1 MRFSALR
8 RLADPLGDISDFA
21 DESEGMVLTER
32 SSILLLGEWGTGKT
46 HFLCDFALQALSDGC
61 PAVVVLAN
69 ALRTDVQPLD
79 AIADATALATSGTD
93 LVRLLDSAGAASGR
107 RALLLIDA
115 INESD
120 REAWRRRL
128 PRLVRD
134 VRQAEHVGLIVSCR
148 TPFQESVVPTAAR
161 NAMVQLSHPGFQD
174 QEFDAQIEFFGHYG
188 LPALHVPLLTAEFS
202 RPLFLRLLC
211 EGMKNLSRRSQRS
224 NLRDVASGQ
233 KGMTYVLEHFVKRVG
248 GEVEAAH
255 GLPSRACWLI
265 MKGEPRAGRSG
276 LAGVLASNRRE
287 WLYVDE
293 AVDEVRAFA
302 SVGLDE
308 ARSVLSS
315 MKAAGL
321 LIEHSRYDGGRYV
334 DVLMLPYQRFSD
346 HLVARHLLD
355 EHLDVSSEARLRR
368 CFYANRRLG
377 TVFVTDR
384 WGHQFA
390 EPGIASA
397 LMIEFPERVKRLVAA
412 GRARAELLAYLPRRR
427 QLLYPFVDAFLEGL
441 YWRATSGFSSDTE
454 RLVLALLERHDPEL
468 RARTYEVLFGLA
480 TRADHPL
487 GVDWLHQRLD
497 GMTMPERDVEWSE
510 FVRNADRESNVHRIL
525 AWAER
530 EDHAKVDEEV
540 ARRSARL
547 LALLL
552 TTTDRLLRDRATR
565 ALVLIGQERPRALFD
580 LVPQF
585 IAFNDPYV
593 GERVL
598 AASYGVCMRRWA
610 REAPRSAFAGNVYEL
625 AQRVLELLLRPDAP
639 HATWHALT
647 RGYARGVLQLLL
659 QLRPRA
665 LSRWDRELLILTPRQ
680 APSPFRPVS
689 RIRKADVDDPEH
701 AIHMDFG
708 NYTIGRLVDDRGNYD
723 FKHREYAGV
732 RRQIADRMRRLGYST
747 DRFNELD
754 RHIGRQMEYRRDGH
768 RVDRYGK
775 KYSWIAYFEMYGMRS
790 AMGKL
795 EDHPLI
801 APRTTACDVDPS
813 FPTAIPEWNPPRRD
827 VFSLSPAEIH
837 DWIVKGATPDY
848 VSLLRLADVDGHPGD
863 WVLLDAAIH
872 EGAADGRE
880 MRGWITSV
888 FAHERSIVQLRAE
901 VEAGRDLSDKGF
913 PDLGAD
919 YYTYHGEVPW
929 SLAYGSD
936 VRTSGGLPRRVS
948 DRAFDYFDRR
958 WKPGIPVE
966 PTCRQW
972 AWESYHSELNQ
983 IGPVVFPAP
992 PLAAALKLRVVGG
1005 STDMVDQREKVAT
1018 LYREAA
1024 GPGFGSHFLY
1034 MRRDLVESYA
1044 KDRRL
1049 RLVQAVVG
1057 ERSVNYRTV
1066 ERGLPDSV
1074 RELFQTGG
1082 HRFGSVVGL
1091 DS

>member
-1 MRFSALR
+1 M
-8 RLADPLGDISDFA
+8 
-21 DESEGMVLTER
+21 
-32 SSILLLGEWGTGKT
+32 
-46 HFLCDFALQALSDGC
+46 
-61 PAVVVLAN
+61 
-69 ALRTDVQPLD
+69 
-79 AIADATALATSGTD
+79 
-93 LVRLLDSAGAASGR
+93 
-107 RALLLIDA
+107 
-115 INESD
+115 
-120 REAWRRRL
+120 
-128 PRLVRD
+128 
-134 VRQAEHVGLIVSCR
+134 
-148 TPFQESVVPTAAR
+148 
-161 NAMVQLSHPGFQD
+161 
-174 QEFDAQIEFFGHYG
+174 
-188 LPALHVPLLTAEFS
+188 
-202 RPLFLRLLC
+202 
-211 EGMKNLSRRSQRS
+211 
-224 NLRDVASGQ
+224 
-233 KGMTYVLEHFVKRVG
+233 
-248 GEVEAAH
+248 
-255 GLPSRACWLI
+255 
-265 MKGEPRAGRSG
+265 
-276 LAGVLASNRRE
+276 
-287 WLYVDE
+287 
-293 AVDEVRAFA
+293 
-302 SVGLDE
+302 
-308 ARSVLSS
+308 
-315 MKAAGL
+315 
-321 LIEHSRYDGGRYV
+321 
-334 DVLMLPYQRFSD
+334 
-346 HLVARHLLD
+346 
-355 EHLDVSSEARLRR
+355 
-368 CFYANRRLG
+368 
-377 TVFVTDR
+377 
-384 WGHQFA
+384 
-390 EPGIASA
+390 
-397 LMIEFPERVKRLVAA
+397 
-412 GRARAELLAYLPRRR
+412 
-427 QLLYPFVDAFLEGL
+427 
-441 YWRATSGFSSDTE
+441 
-454 RLVLALLERHDPEL
+454 
-468 RARTYEVLFGLA
+468 
-480 TRADHPL
+480 
-487 GVDWLHQRLD
+487 
-497 GMTMPERDVEWSE
+497 
-510 FVRNADRESNVHRIL
+510 HRIL

-540 ARRSARL
+540 AQRSARL

-565 ALVLIGQERPRALFD
+565 ALVLIGQTHPRALFD

-598 AASYGVCMRRWA
+598 AAAYGVCMRRWA
-610 REAPRSAFAGNVYEL
+610 REAPRSAFADSVHEL

-665 LSRWDRELLILTPRQ
+665 LSRSDRELLILAPRQ

-708 NYTIGRLVDDRGNYD
+708 NYTIGRLVGVRRNYD

-732 RRQIADRMRRLGYST
+732 RRQIADRMRRLGYSA

-754 RHIGRQMEYRRDGH
+754 RRIGRQMEYRRDEH

-775 KYSWIAYFEMYGMRS
+775 KYSWIAYFEMYGLRS

-801 APRTTACDVDPS
+801 VPRTTDCDVDPS
-813 FPTAIPEWNPPRRD
+813 FPTAIPEWDPPRRD
-827 VFSLSPAEIH
+827 VFGSSPAEIH
-837 DWIVKGATPDY
+837 DWIVKGPTPDY
-848 VSLLRLADVDGHPGD
+848 VSLLRPADVDGHPGD
-863 WVLLDAAIH
+863 WILLDAAIH
-872 EGAADGRE
+872 EGVEDGRE
-880 MRGWITSV
+880 MRGWVTSV
-888 FAHERSIVQLRAE
+888 FAPGRSIVRLRAE

-992 PLAAALKLRVVGG
+992 PLAVALKLRGVGG
-1005 STDMVDQREKVAT
+1005 STDMVDQRGKVAT

-1044 KDRRL
+1044 RDRRL

-1057 ERSVNYRTV
+1057 ERSVSYRTF

-1074 RELFQTGG
+1074 RELFQAGG
-1082 HRFGSVVGL
+1082 HRFGSVIGL